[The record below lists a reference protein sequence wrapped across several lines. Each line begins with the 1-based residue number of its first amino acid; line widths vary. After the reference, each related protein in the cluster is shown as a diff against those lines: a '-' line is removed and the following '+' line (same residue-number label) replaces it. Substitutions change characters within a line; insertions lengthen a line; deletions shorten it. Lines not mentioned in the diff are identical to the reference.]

1 MTIEVAGRLLAASL
15 VVACVLG
22 ALRIALARVPRGFA
36 PGRQR
41 ELAVLETAFLPG
53 GASLHIVGTG
63 ERRFAIVRS
72 THAIAIVC
80 ELGVAPAHA
89 GMRDG

>member
-1 MTIEVAGRLLAASL
+1 MTIELAGNLLAAML

-22 ALRIALARVPRGFA
+22 VLRVALARIPRGFA
-36 PGRQR
+36 PGGRR

-53 GASLHIVGTG
+53 GASLHIVGAG
-63 ERRFAIVRS
+63 DRRFAIVRS
-72 THAIAIVC
+72 THALAIVC

-89 GMRDG
+89 GARDG